1 MQLKCNF
8 LIIYEWL
15 HWSDLW
21 ITFCLRYFLF
31 PSWLFQAKIC
41 QKKKEKLF
49 AKNLENLDQRS
60 TWKIFQVSQNLVP
73 VETKPYMWDLHS
85 LYSTLGPLNLIYSTY
100 RFLWFVIF
108 LKISD
113 WWSFSVFKTTTGSQP
128 EWRLLE
134 VDEGDWRLLEVDKAN
149 YEGYWR

>member
-1 MQLKCNF
+1 M
-8 LIIYEWL
+8 
-15 HWSDLW
+15 SDCISQTCGSPFAYAIFFSILA
-21 ITFCLRYFLF
+21 I
-31 PSWLFQAKIC
+31 SGQDMSN
-41 QKKKEKLF
+41 KKKVKLC
-49 AKNLENLDQRS
+49 AKNLENLDQQS

-73 VETKPYMWDLHS
+73 VETKPYIWHLHS

-134 VDEGDWRLLEVDKAN
+134 VDEGDWRLLEVDEAN